1 MKNQAAF
8 LTGKQKLEIKTCEMP
23 NVSDTD
29 VLVEIN
35 HIGICGSDMHIFED
49 PYHAVKD
56 IRLPV
61 ILGHECAGRVVETG
75 KQVTGLMPGDLVAL
89 EPGVPCGTCEFCR
102 SGRYN
107 ICPNVHFLGARPWL
121 NGAFSKYVS
130 HPARWTYKLPDSMDT
145 IEGALLEP
153 LVVGMHA
160 AGRAGIQLGQSALIL
175 GAGCIGLMTLEAC
188 LARGIRKIAV
198 ADLYSNRLAMAN
210 KIGAE
215 YTIHTAS
222 ENLIAQASAITGGA
236 GFDVVFES
244 TGSQAAAGMTPALVK
259 RGGKIVMVGNIFG
272 ETPFNFF
279 QTNAKEVDI
288 IGVFRYRNLYPPA
301 IELCQKGQVDTKQI
315 VTNYFDFTEIQAALE
330 YAVFQK
336 QEAVKTVIKM

>member
-1 MKNQAAF
+1 
-8 LTGKQKLEIKTCEMP
+8 MP
-23 NVSDTD
+23 TVSDTD
-29 VLVEIN
+29 VLVQIR

-61 ILGHECAGRVVETG
+61 VLGHECAGQVVEIG
-75 KQVTGLMPGDLVAL
+75 KKVTGLAPGDLVAL
-89 EPGVPCGTCEFCR
+89 EPGVPCGTCEFCL

-107 ICPNVHFLGARPWL
+107 ICPNVRFLGARPWL

-130 HPARWTYKLPDSMDT
+130 HPAKWTYKLPDSMDT
-145 IEGALLEP
+145 VEGALLEP

-160 AGRAGIQLGQSALIL
+160 ADRSGIRTGQSALIL

-188 LARGIRKIAV
+188 LSRGIRKIV
-198 ADLYSNRLAMAN
+198 VSDLYPNRLDMAAET
-210 KIGAE
+210 GAE
-215 YTIHTAS
+215 FTINSAS
-222 ENLIAQASAITGGA
+222 EDLIARGMEITGQK
-236 GFDVVFES
+236 GFDVIFES
-244 TGSQAAAGMTPALVK
+244 TGNKTAAAMTPALVK

-272 ETPFNFF
+272 ETSFNFF

-288 IGVFRYRNLYPPA
+288 IGVFRYCNLYPAA
-301 IELCQKGQVDTKQI
+301 IDLCCRKQVNTKPI
-315 VTNYFDFTEIQAALE
+315 VTNYFDFAHIQEALE
-330 YAVFQK
+330 YAIRQK